1 MPSSYAPLRAI
12 RCATSGL
19 ARIASL
25 RDVRSFHI
33 TNLPKE
39 NWPTMQSSETASPGR
54 SRTAARKMP
63 NTFSTSTP
71 ESSVGSG
78 SSPGTESRYSARSIS
93 RSVVL
98 TIVSSSI
105 RRMR

>member
-1 MPSSYAPLRAI
+1 M
-12 RCATSGL
+12 SGCE
-19 ARIASL
+19 RIASL

-33 TNLPKE
+33 TNLPNE
-39 NWPTMQSSETASPGR
+39 NCPSMQSSVTARPGR

-63 NTFSTSTP
+63 NTFATSTP

-78 SSPGTESRYSARSIS
+78 SRPGTESWYSTRSIS

-105 RRMR
+105 LCMR